1 MSRQILDMSNDK
13 LEELFSKTNDNFEE
27 VYQDNSEQES
37 ILATKAKQVDLDTL
51 KARVDNLVANPGE
64 PTEGNTELVD
74 IRVGEDGTQ
83 YPTAGEAVRGQ
94 VSKLKGDLVNN
105 VLKKSIR
112 SENMN
117 ASYDGTRLK
126 FVPLSDER
134 WSAVFV
140 DDCSLLFE
148 RVATGTPLT
157 VISETDEYYL
167 GFNPNGTGNLFRL
180 NKSDGGYRATTS
192 VVQSLSQA
200 VNYNYLYC
208 KIVNNETVSVY
219 GYNDC
224 SFYLLAELNVTEYF
238 NGIFTNISLGFSR
251 SNTNN
256 FYDILC
262 LSSNDDVLNMLY
274 TSNSISNNINMLIE
288 YKELSSEKFD
298 FLFPFTGK
306 KIFIQGDSISD
317 NRPVG
322 GLQGFYIPNMLKY
335 LGIADENCY
344 NFAISG
350 QPITQTTT
358 TQNWWSNRNK
368 FTDLKNTGIMPDLI
382 FLWGGTNDFG
392 LSLPV
397 GDDVNSTN
405 HNELRGA
412 LNKLLEML
420 VTEFPNTQIIMA
432 TPMQRNTGHE
442 APKEPVEGLGPNEQG
457 LYLIDYVN
465 AIKDACEKYSIPC
478 LDMYNVSGLNMVNA
492 RELTRNGDGL
502 HPTKEYG
509 EKKLSKIIAKFINN
523 YASNI

>member
-1 MSRQILDMSNDK
+1 MANQTINKVQINGNPETYDVEDAQARQGILD
-13 LEELFSKTNDNFEE
+13 LTQKTS
-27 VYQDNSEQES
+27 Q
-37 ILATKAKQVDLDTL
+37 L
-51 KARVDNLVANPGE
+51 KE
-64 PTEGNTELVD
+64 
-74 IRVGEDGTQ
+74 
-83 YPTAGEAVRGQ
+83 
-94 VSKLKGDLVNN
+94 DLVNN

-126 FVPLSDER
+126 FVPLSSER

-148 RVATGTPLT
+148 RVATGTPFT

-180 NKSDGGYRATTS
+180 NKADGGYQATTS
-192 VVQSLSQA
+192 AVQSLSQA

-238 NGIFTNISLGFSR
+238 NGIFTNISFGFSR

-256 FYDILC
+256 SYDILC
-262 LSSNDDVLNMLY
+262 LSANDNVLKMLY
-274 TSNSISNNINMLIE
+274 TDTDSITI
-288 YKELSSEKFD
+288 SSKFD
-298 FLFPFTGK
+298 FLFPFNGK
-306 KIFIQGDSISD
+306 KICIQGDSISD
-317 NRPVG
+317 DRIEG

-335 LGIADENCY
+335 LGISTNDCI

-350 QPITQTTT
+350 QPITMTTT
-358 TQNWWSNRNK
+358 TQNWWINRSK
-368 FTDLKNTGIMPDLI
+368 FTDLANSGVIPDVI

-405 HNELRGA
+405 HGELRGA

-523 YASNI
+523 YASNT